1 MKIEDQEF
9 VSAVVVL
16 YNPTE
21 EVLVNIR
28 SYAAE
33 VDKIYC
39 IAQKHRNRIC
49 TKHWMR
55 KGNK

>member
-39 IAQKHRNRIC
+39 IDELDMLK
-49 TKHWMR
+49 
-55 KGNK
+55 